1 MYAPWHIKFKKKN
14 VFKLASIAPKNN
26 INKIGFLAKY
36 LYFHILKLYQY
47 NDNIISVRKRKYLPR
62 KKEEN

>member
-36 LYFHILKLYQY
+36 LYFHIKIIEVTTGKKK
-47 NDNIISVRKRKYLPR
+47 NIKAIS
-62 KKEEN
+62 